1 MIYKPE
7 IEKALGIQIPMSSI
21 MRESVRQWSDL
32 YTNNS
37 YWLKEDIVSLELAS
51 EIASETARLITNNG
65 KSWVSGSGRADYIQ
79 EQYSSYMT
87 NIRKDVEFACA
98 LGGVVFKP
106 YLLQKSIKIETITA
120 DRFFP
125 VAYNSDGEVTAA
137 VFIEKHTS
145 GKKHYTRLE
154 FHRLD
159 ANTGIYAVE
168 NHAYVSEDTNALGR
182 ECRLNDVD
190 LWSNYTEFMQIRD
203 VERPLFSYYRM
214 PAANNIDI
222 RSPLGMSCYQKAAE
236 QIRQADQHWERIM
249 WEFQGSELAIMAEST
264 MFKTDRGKP
273 DIPKGKK
280 RLFRILQGNGDSN
293 FFKEFSPAIRDSA
306 LFNGFNRIL
315 QRIEFNCDLAYGTIS
330 DPQTVEK
337 TAEEVKA
344 GKERSRLSMEEKQKA
359 LENSLKHL
367 VWIMN
372 EYADYYRLAP
382 PGKYEMTFE
391 WGEGVTQ
398 DREKEFSRR
407 LQLATAGKYKWEK
420 LLAWYFGCS
429 EEKAAE
435 MIPEGQPLFGGDMN
449 ANAGLL

>member
-1 MIYKPE
+1 MNKGE
-7 IEKALGIQIPMSSI
+7 IEKALGIHIPMSVK
-21 MRESVRQWSDL
+21 MQEAVRLWSNL
-32 YTNNS
+32 YTNSS
-37 YWLKEDIVSLELAS
+37 YWLIEDIVSLELAS

-65 KSWVSGSGRADYIQ
+65 KSWVSGSERADFIQ
-79 EQYSSYMT
+79 DQYSSYMT

-106 YLLQKSIKIETITA
+106 YLLQRRIKVETITA

-125 VAYNSDGEVTAA
+125 VAYNSDGEMTAA
-137 VFIEKHTS
+137 VFIERHTS
-145 GKKHYTRLE
+145 GKKFFTRLE
-154 FHRLD
+154 FHQLD
-159 ANTGIYAVE
+159 INTAVYTVE
-168 NHAYVSEDTNALGR
+168 NHAYVSRSEHSLGK
-182 ECRLNDVD
+182 ECHLNDVD
-190 LWSNYTEFMQIRD
+190 LWSSYTEVMRITD
-203 VERPLFSYYRM
+203 VERPLFAYYRM

-222 RSPLGMSCYQKAAE
+222 KSPLGMSCYQKAAE

-249 WEFQGSELAIMAEST
+249 WEYQGSELAIMAESS
-264 MFKTDRGKP
+264 MFKIERGKP

-280 RLFRILQGNGDSN
+280 RLFRILQGNGN
-293 FFKEFSPAIRDSA
+293 GELFKEFSPAIRDSA

-372 EYADYYRLAP
+372 EYADYYKLAP
-382 PGKYEMTFE
+382 PGKYEITFE

-398 DREKEFSRR
+398 DREKEFARR
-407 LQLATAGKYKWEK
+407 LQLATTGKYKWEK

-435 MIPEGQPLFGGDMN
+435 MIPEAQPLFGGDIN
-449 ANAGLL
+449 ANAGIL